1 MKNTRFFNR
10 LCLITVTGLLFL
22 LISCGEKEIPIPLSE
37 EKMIAVLID
46 MHMAESM
53 IEKLPVLDRDTV
65 GNVYYRM
72 IYRTHGIS
80 KEDFD
85 ESISILREDPVRL
98 NKVYSEILE
107 QLNVLEA
114 TSRGGAGEME

>member
-1 MKNTRFFNR
+1 MKNTRYFNR
-10 LCLITVTGLLFL
+10 LYLTTVSGLLFFV
-22 LISCGEKEIPIPLSE
+22 ISCGEKEIPIPLSE
-37 EKMIAVLID
+37 EKMIEVLID
-46 MHMAESM
+46 IHMAESM

-65 GNVYYRM
+65 GSVYYRM

-114 TSRGGAGEME
+114 TSRGGAAEME